1 MEEQVRHF
9 KWNVF
14 HPYKYKGDKN
24 CPKKLAM
31 SPSKWEMNW
40 QGPSLYENITL
51 NQNQISKTL
60 QVIDS
65 IFMES
70 KYWNIEKNDSEMFK
84 KWNNLIKWQ
93 C

>member
-1 MEEQVRHF
+1 
-9 KWNVF
+9 
-14 HPYKYKGDKN
+14 
-24 CPKKLAM
+24 M

-84 KWNNLIKWQ
+84 N
-93 C
+93 